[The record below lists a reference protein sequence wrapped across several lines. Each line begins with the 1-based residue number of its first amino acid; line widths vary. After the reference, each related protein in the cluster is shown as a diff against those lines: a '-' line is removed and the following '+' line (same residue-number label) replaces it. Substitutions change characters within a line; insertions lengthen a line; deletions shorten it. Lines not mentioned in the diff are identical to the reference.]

1 MKKYFLM
8 AIVAVTLMTQIAD
21 AGLFSRWH
29 WHRAGRTGS
38 TVAAA
43 PATTPAPGSAT
54 PAPAPAP
61 TAPATPPAAPTK

>member
-21 AGLFSRWH
+21 AGLFSRWR
-29 WHRAGRTGS
+29 WHRAGRTGR

-43 PATTPAPGSAT
+43 PATTPAAGTST

-61 TAPATPPAAPTK
+61 TAPAAPPAAATK